1 MKEYN
6 IGDVDVFDGIKRKV
20 TGFSVINGVSYPNT
34 EPYLE
39 PDEELKCQYCGKVY
53 KDASWLES
61 HEAKCKENP
70 SNKEGE

>member
-1 MKEYN
+1 MYN
-6 IGDVDVFDGIKRKV
+6 IGDIAEFNGEKRKV

-34 EPYLE
+34 EPCLE
-39 PDEELKCQYCGKVY
+39 PADDEELKCQYCGKVY

-61 HEAKCKENP
+61 HEVKCKENP